1 MLHLERFSQA
11 PRCLALLA
19 AAWLGCVAAPAAAD
33 GAKVYQS
40 TCAVCHTSGVAGAP
54 KLGDRKAWAP
64 LIEEGQ
70 AILIAH
76 GYVGVRG
83 MPAKGGKPDL
93 SIEDFA
99 AAVVHMVN
107 GSGGKWTQPDAK
119 GFAAIREEI
128 VKREKELAAKKPGA
142 NR

>member
-1 MLHLERFSQA
+1 MIRSRTLITA
-11 PRCLALLA
+11 ALLA
-19 AAWLGCVAAPAAAD
+19 LSALPAWAD
-33 GAKVYQS
+33 GARTYQS

-54 KLGDRKAWAP
+54 KLGDRKIWAP

-70 AILIAH
+70 AILTAH

-107 GSGGKWTQPDAK
+107 ASGGKWSQPDAK
-119 GFAAIREEI
+119 GFAAIRAEI
-128 VKREKELAAKKPGA
+128 VKREKELAAKPGA
-142 NR
+142 K

>member
-1 MLHLERFSQA
+1 
-11 PRCLALLA
+11 
-19 AAWLGCVAAPAAAD
+19 
-33 GAKVYQS
+33 
-40 TCAVCHTSGVAGAP
+40 VAGAP
-54 KLGDRKAWAP
+54 NLGDRKAWTP

-70 AILIAH
+70 AILTAH

-107 GSGGKWTQPDAK
+107 ASGGKWSQPDAK
-119 GFAAIREEI
+119 GFAAIRSEI
-128 VKREKELAAKKPGA
+128 VKREKELAGAKPK
-142 NR
+142 

>member
-1 MLHLERFSQA
+1 MTRSRTLITATL
-11 PRCLALLA
+11 LALSISPT
-19 AAWLGCVAAPAAAD
+19 WAD
-33 GAKVYQS
+33 GARTYQS
-40 TCAVCHTSGVAGAP
+40 TCAVCHTAGVAGAP

-70 AILIAH
+70 AILTAH

-93 SIEDFA
+93 SVEDFA

-107 GSGGKWTQPDAK
+107 ASGGKWSQPDAK
-119 GFAAIREEI
+119 GLTAIRSEI
-128 VKREKELAAKKPGA
+128 VKREKELAGAKP
-142 NR
+142 R

>member
-1 MLHLERFSQA
+1 MIRRRTLIA
-11 PRCLALLA
+11 AALLA
-19 AAWLGCVAAPAAAD
+19 LSTSPTWAD
-33 GAKVYQS
+33 GARTYQS
-40 TCAVCHTSGVAGAP
+40 TCAVCHTAGVAGAP

-70 AILIAH
+70 AILTAH

-93 SIEDFA
+93 SVEDFA

-107 GSGGKWTQPDAK
+107 ASGGKWSQPDAK
-119 GFAAIREEI
+119 GLTAIRSEI
-128 VKREKELAAKKPGA
+128 VKREKELAGAKP
-142 NR
+142 R

>member
-1 MLHLERFSQA
+1 MQGLFTSSAASRLLLVLLGA
-11 PRCLALLA
+11 LA
-19 AAWLGCVAAPAAAD
+19 APNPAKAAN
-33 GAKVYQS
+33 GAQVYQT
-40 TCAVCHTSGVAGAP
+40 TCAVCHTAGVAGAP

-70 AILIAH
+70 EILTAH

-99 AAVVHMVN
+99 AAVVHLVN
-107 GSGGKWTQPDAK
+107 ASGGKWGQPDAK
-119 GFAAIREEI
+119 GFAAIRAEI
-128 VKREKELAAKKPGA
+128 VKREKELAGAKPK
-142 NR
+142 